1 MTDGRERGAGG
12 RWKYVGAF
20 LRWRAKNERQTPCFK
35 PHRPPRPEPARS
47 KPGPTGSRRKSMKIT
62 ADTVDWTM
70 VKAVDLDERD
80 TRSSLQLSSSDR
92 TCLVC
97 DGASDEAARKVDQ
110 QRSQSLGISKHTELA
125 AFFYFGKSDAEQVGS
140 REHFSIK

>member
-1 MTDGRERGAGG
+1 
-12 RWKYVGAF
+12 
-20 LRWRAKNERQTPCFK
+20 
-35 PHRPPRPEPARS
+35 
-47 KPGPTGSRRKSMKIT
+47 MKIT

-110 QRSQSLGISKHTELA
+110 QRSQPLGISKHTELA
-125 AFFYFGKSDAEQVGS
+125 AFVYFGKSDAEQVGS

>member
-1 MTDGRERGAGG
+1 MN
-12 RWKYVGAF
+12 
-20 LRWRAKNERQTPCFK
+20 LHC
-35 PHRPPRPEPARS
+35 
-47 KPGPTGSRRKSMKIT
+47 
-62 ADTVDWTM
+62 TVKWTM
-70 VKAVDLDERD
+70 VKVVDLDERD

-110 QRSQSLGISKHTELA
+110 QRSQPLGISKHTELA

>member
-1 MTDGRERGAGG
+1 MEVRGYVLTLAGQ
-12 RWKYVGAF
+12 K
-20 LRWRAKNERQTPCFK
+20 RAPAPLCQAPSA
-35 PHRPPRPEPARS
+35 PAPRTRAVQARS
-47 KPGPTGSRRKSMKIT
+47 YRIKTRKHENS
-62 ADTVDWTM
+62 ADLTVDWTM
-70 VKAVDLDERD
+70 VKVVDLDERD

>member
-1 MTDGRERGAGG
+1 
-12 RWKYVGAF
+12 
-20 LRWRAKNERQTPCFK
+20 
-35 PHRPPRPEPARS
+35 
-47 KPGPTGSRRKSMKIT
+47 
-62 ADTVDWTM
+62 M
-70 VKAVDLDERD
+70 VKVVDLDERD

-92 TCLVC
+92 TRLLC

>member
-1 MTDGRERGAGG
+1 
-12 RWKYVGAF
+12 
-20 LRWRAKNERQTPCFK
+20 
-35 PHRPPRPEPARS
+35 
-47 KPGPTGSRRKSMKIT
+47 
-62 ADTVDWTM
+62 M

-125 AFFYFGKSDAEQVGS
+125 AFFYFGKSDAEHGS
-140 REHFSIK
+140 RQHFFIKYILLLGSGC